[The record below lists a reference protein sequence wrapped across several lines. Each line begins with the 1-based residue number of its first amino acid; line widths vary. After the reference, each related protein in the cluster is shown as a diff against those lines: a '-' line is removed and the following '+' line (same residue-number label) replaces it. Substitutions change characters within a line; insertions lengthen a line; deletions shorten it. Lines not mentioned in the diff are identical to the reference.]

1 MKILFCSFARSGEAR
16 CGCGVHRFEFRD
28 KTFFLAH
35 IVISVLLGVFVGGL
49 YFQTGNSIAGFQSR
63 VGVLFFLV
71 RLRTCVVQIGRLA
84 DFGDNVLEQGSL
96 IALSS
101 LSALH
106 NVLATR
112 PLFVRERSNA
122 YYRFGFLQLL
132 CSFVRDDTSDALFPC
147 VVRPLG
153 YSSVSSSISSRYA

>member
-1 MKILFCSFARSGEAR
+1 MAGCSP
-16 CGCGVHRFEFRD
+16 VWVFRD

-35 IVISVLLGVFVGGL
+35 LVISVILGVFVGGL
-49 YFQTGNSIAGFQSR
+49 YFQTGITIAGFQSR

-71 RLRTCVVQIGRLA
+71 RLSEPPSPLASFKSGRLV
-84 DFGDNVLEQGSL
+84 DFDYEQGSL

-122 YYRFGFLQLL
+122 YYRFVFFIHSFLF
-132 CSFVRDDTSDALFPC
+132 FVRA
-147 VVRPLG
+147 
-153 YSSVSSSISSRYA
+153 

>member
-1 MKILFCSFARSGEAR
+1 
-16 CGCGVHRFEFRD
+16 
-28 KTFFLAH
+28 
-35 IVISVLLGVFVGGL
+35 VILGVFVGGL
-49 YFQTGNSIAGFQSR
+49 YFQTGVTIAGFQSR

-71 RLRTCVVQIGRLA
+71 RLSEPPSPLASFKSGRLV
-84 DFGDNVLEQGSL
+84 DFDNEQGSL

-122 YYRFGFLQLL
+122 YYRFVFFYPQL
-132 CSFVRDDTSDALFPC
+132 SMFRSC
-147 VVRPLG
+147 VM
-153 YSSVSSSISSRYA
+153 